1 MDLLRRARDPA
12 TEERGE
18 PIGPFGMA
26 HAITEC
32 PRVEAVLLASARRF
46 RAIFNQGAQFTGLL
60 KPDGTV
66 LELNQAALDFW
77 RLQLSEAGRGERAV
91 V

>member
-46 RAIFNQGAQFTGLL
+46 RAIFNQGA
-60 KPDGTV
+60 
-66 LELNQAALDFW
+66 
-77 RLQLSEAGRGERAV
+77 
-91 V
+91 